1 MLDRSDLKKYAE
13 CTSQRLNWTSGAR
26 VMTFLFVFCILSDL
40 NKNTDFWSSGEPYT
54 DVQSVFKI
62 CIFIR

>member
-1 MLDRSDLKKYAE
+1 MLERLVPKNAAD
-13 CTSQRLNWTSGAR
+13 CTGQRLKRTSGAR

-40 NKNTDFWSSGEPYT
+40 NKNIDFWSSGEPYT

-62 CIFIR
+62 RFFIR